1 MTDCSDS
8 SDKSDLAEAVRKLPI
23 TSDVDMRIDRNGIWF
38 HEGREIERKAL
49 ARLFSTVLRR
59 DEMGE
64 YWLVTPVEKAQ
75 IVVEDVPF
83 TIVEL
88 KNDGQ
93 GKEQVLSF
101 RNNMDQWFDL
111 DKDHPIRIDYKDE
124 SDEPSPYIL
133 VRQNLEARI
142 LRAVYYQLMD
152 LAEIKGSEVGVW
164 SSGVFH
170 LLGKVE

>member
-1 MTDCSDS
+1 MTQ
-8 SDKSDLAEAVRKLPI
+8 
-23 TSDVDMRIDRNGIWF
+23 
-38 HEGREIERKAL
+38 
-49 ARLFSTVLRR
+49 
-59 DEMGE
+59 
-64 YWLVTPVEKAQ
+64 VEKAQ

-101 RNNMDQWFDL
+101 RSNMDQWFDL
-111 DKDHPIRIDYKDE
+111 DRDHPIRIDYKDE
-124 SDEPSPYIL
+124 SGEPSPYIL

-152 LAEIKGSEVGVW
+152 LAEIKGGEVGIW
-164 SSGVFH
+164 SSGVLH

>member
-8 SDKSDLAEAVRKLPI
+8 PDKSDLAEAARKLPI
-23 TSDVDMRIDRNGIWF
+23 TSDVDMRIDRNGTWF

-49 ARLFSTVLRR
+49 ARLFSTVLKR
-59 DEMGE
+59 DERGE
-64 YWLVTPVEKAQ
+64 YWLVTPAEKAQ

-88 KNDGQ
+88 KNGGQ

-101 RNNMDQWFDL
+101 RSNMDQWFDL

-124 SDEPSPYIL
+124 SGEPSPYIL

-152 LAEIKGSEVGVW
+152 LAEIKGSEIGVW